1 MARITKPAEILGAV
15 RQRLIDSQV
24 FTAKNCLIAQ
34 PEQAWQSPPGDVW
47 AAVWLDGGAFDPEQI
62 DGNVPMAKSSVAVTL
77 FSRVLLD
84 PAGSDEATATDSERG
99 LLVLAD
105 KVFQKLFLHDLADVD
120 AVPLLAEPMRPTGF
134 SRPER
139 LPDSPGSISMAW
151 EVVFEW
157 EVDE

>member
-1 MARITKPAEILGAV
+1 MARTTKPAEILQAV

-24 FTAKNCLIAQ
+24 FSAKNCLIAQ
-34 PEQAWQSPPGDVW
+34 PEQAWQSPPADTW
-47 AAVWLDGGAFDPEQI
+47 AVLWLDGGAFDPGQI
-62 DGNVPMAKSSVAVTL
+62 DGGVPMAKSSVAVTI
-77 FSRVLLD
+77 FARVLLD
-84 PAGSDEATATDSERG
+84 PVGSDLATATDSERG
-99 LLVLAD
+99 LLILAD
-105 KVFQKLFLHDLADVD
+105 KVFQNLFLHDLADVD
-120 AVPLLAEPMRPTGF
+120 ETPLLAEPMRPTGF